1 MIAVILC
8 LALIAVPASAAASG
22 SFPAD
27 EGETL
32 RNLLLTE
39 AGTLVLGSN
48 TTLRRLSLD
57 LSELQAVSL
66 PPDQPS
72 RLLVGDPGG
81 TYSDRFLSCSGM
93 SCALLDVDDIT
104 EQTWEDSTALLV
116 GERNARG
123 LFVTGANGQSL
134 LTVALQNEIQP
145 STIIRG
151 ELDGVDTNMPDFDLL
166 ASQSERAAVIPREFL
181 AVFENDVFSYY
192 LNRFINSDNENNI
205 MEEIRLVR
213 LCHNGSTPDTAFVSY
228 FEIKL
233 QCGDPDLVPTA
244 ASYSPT
250 DQTVIVSVAT
260 DTDNSLCVFGLSD
273 INQLMTEKYD
283 SCRAGVG
290 SAGLTRVELFQCV
303 EFVGERLTNPVSFVQ
318 TR

>member
-48 TTLRRLSLD
+48 TTLRRLSLG

-81 TYSDRFLSCSGM
+81 TYSNSFLSCSGM
-93 SCALLDVDDIT
+93 SCSLLGVDDIT
-104 EQTWEDSTALLV
+104 EQTWGDSTVLLV
-116 GERNARG
+116 GEQNARG
-123 LFVTGANGQSL
+123 LFVTGSGGQSL
-134 LTVALQNEIQP
+134 LTVALQNEMQP

-151 ELDGVDTNMPDFDLL
+151 VLDGVDTSLPDFDLL
-166 ASQSERAAVIPREFL
+166 ARQSERAAVIPREFL

-192 LNRFINSDNENNI
+192 LNRLVIGENN

-213 LCHNGSTPDTAFVSY
+213 LCHNDSTLDRAFASH

-244 ASYSPT
+244 VSYSPT
-250 DQTVIVSVAT
+250 DQTVTVSVAT
-260 DTDNSLCVFGLSD
+260 ETDNSLCVFELSD

-283 SCRAGVG
+283 SCIAGVG
-290 SAGLTRVELFQCV
+290 NSGLTRVQTFPCV
-303 EFVGERLTNPVSFVQ
+303 EFVGRLNPVSFIQ